1 MAVEHFEAERDAL
14 RMLQAVAGW
23 AALRGSGDDG
33 STPRGASFSLL
44 GAGDATPPRLVTLV
58 PEAALEA
65 PPPAPLSSEAF
76 TAAPGNYWQVDPITR
91 ASETM
96 AECARSAATP
106 ALAAE

>member
-1 MAVEHFEAERDAL
+1 MPFDTIEAL
-14 RMLQAVAGW
+14 REKHPLFG
-23 AALRGSGDDG
+23 GI
-33 STPRGASFSLL
+33 
-44 GAGDATPPRLVTLV
+44 V

-65 PPPAPLSSEAF
+65 PPPAPLSGEAF
-76 TAAPGNYWQVDPITR
+76 AAAPGNYWQVDPITR